1 MDQPEKFILQWDQF
15 ETNFRNTFAGLR
27 GEEHFADVTLVS
39 EDGQLVKAHKVLLSA
54 TSPLFDTILK
64 SQDHPKPL
72 IFLAEVKMG
81 LLNSLLEF
89 IYCGEVEVTGDDL
102 DKFMALANKLKVKGL
117 IKDENLTNMENQEHD
132 VEKERSKNS
141 ETKECES
148 DQEMK
153 NINMSA
159 GDVDNIVGWEEGSL
173 NTFNC
178 NLCEKTSSTL
188 KGLEKHK
195 YRSHSVRKGKMPA
208 ELQETVFECDICHE
222 TSSSKRGLLKHKI
235 IHH

>member
-153 NINMSA
+153 NINLSS
-159 GDVDNIVGWEEGSL
+159 GDVDNIVCWD
-173 NTFNC
+173 C
-178 NLCEKTSSTL
+178 NLCGKTISTL

-195 YRSHSVRKGKMPA
+195 YRFHSVRKENMPA
-208 ELQETVFECDICHE
+208 ELQATVFECDICHE

>member
-1 MDQPEKFILQWDQF
+1 MDQPEKFVLQWDQF

-54 TSPLFDTILK
+54 ASPLFDTILK

-72 IFLAEVKMG
+72 IFLAEVKMD

-141 ETKECES
+141 ETKECKS

-159 GDVDNIVGWEEGSL
+159 GDVDNIVGWEDSL

-178 NLCEKTSSTL
+178 NVCEKTSSTL

-195 YRSHSVRKGKMPA
+195 YRSHSVR
-208 ELQETVFECDICHE
+208 CDICHE
-222 TSSSKRGLLKHKI
+222 TSSSRRGLLKHKI
-235 IHH
+235 IDH